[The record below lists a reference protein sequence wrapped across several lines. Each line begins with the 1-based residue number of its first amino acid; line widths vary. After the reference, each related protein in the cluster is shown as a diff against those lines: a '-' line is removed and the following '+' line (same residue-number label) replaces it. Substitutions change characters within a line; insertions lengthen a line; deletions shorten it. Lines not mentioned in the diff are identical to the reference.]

1 MSESSDGNIAA
12 WKASK
17 PEQYKKAIDLAV
29 LVFDVMRLK
38 YPEITDDSADICSLA
53 SFMVGEAL
61 VMGKYHPD
69 LMDALFGEK
78 RAEFEAKVKA
88 IGPVFPKT
96 PPDIQ

>member
-78 RAEFEAKVKA
+78 RAEFEAKAKA